1 MKKCPFNPAQGML
14 FMVLMVIMAGCSE
27 MDPDS
32 GPAPSVLSVY
42 PADGAVAVPSDT
54 SIHIT
59 FDMPMDTASCEARFF
74 AFGGNMV
81 NTSHMMMHA
90 QAEIPGHFNW
100 NDDFTEMMF
109 HPDSILMD
117 STMYTY
123 HLESGM
129 ESREY
134 GDPMMMSGM
143 IILGRELDDGIS
155 CTFTTVATAND
166 NSGGTSVAT
175 PSIKEAPY
183 YFSFTTGAAV
193 SGVPDVILKMV
204 DQSYMV
210 ALNAAANI
218 SAAVRDSGDFAS
230 ATYGTS
236 DMPQFDSDT
245 SLVIGDGWM
254 DISTYTPID
263 HSISNNGTFYFV
275 RTADYSIVKLLVD
288 SGTPTQFNLKV
299 AVSSDGSSFP
309 AATDLTFA
317 YSADAQSPVSLTSGT
332 IVADPG
338 DWHIGLITAP
348 VAGAPFPMQSVVINY
363 ENSTQVGV
371 VSGQAF
377 DAIDAAPADIVW
389 LSDTGTIRPLA
400 YTGSNEVITYSGAPD
415 HTVYIVDPD
424 LVYIINT
431 SGGMYKLQIVNY
443 DQPAGIVEFTYAA
456 L

>member
-1 MKKCPFNPAQGML
+1 MQYHKL
-14 FMVLMVIMAGCSE
+14 ILTTIVMAL
-27 MDPDS
+27 
-32 GPAPSVLSVY
+32 V
-42 PADGAVAVPSDT
+42 
-54 SIHIT
+54 
-59 FDMPMDTASCEARFF
+59 
-74 AFGGNMV
+74 AFGCE
-81 NTSHMMMHA
+81 S
-90 QAEIPGHFNW
+90 
-100 NDDFTEMMF
+100 NDDPVT
-109 HPDSILMD
+109 D
-117 STMYTY
+117 
-123 HLESGM
+123 
-129 ESREY
+129 
-134 GDPMMMSGM
+134 
-143 IILGRELDDGIS
+143 
-155 CTFTTVATAND
+155 
-166 NSGGTSVAT
+166 GTSVAT

-183 YFSFTTGAAV
+183 YFSLTTGAAV
-193 SGVPDVILKMV
+193 SDVPDVILKMV
-204 DQSYMV
+204 GQSYTV

-218 SAAVRDSGDFAS
+218 SAAVRGDSSDFAS
-230 ATYGTS
+230 ATYSTS
-236 DMPQFDSDT
+236 DMSQFDGDT

-254 DISTYTPID
+254 DISTYNPTD

-275 RTADYSIVKLLVD
+275 RAADYSIVKLLVN

-317 YSADAQSPVSLTSGT
+317 YSADAQSPVSLTRGT
-332 IVADPG
+332 VVATPG

-371 VSGQAF
+371 VTGQAF
-377 DAIDAAPADIVW
+377 DAIDGAPADIVW
-389 LSDTGTIRPLA
+389 LSDSGTIRPLA

-443 DQPAGIVEFTYAA
+443 DQPSGIVEFTYAA